1 MSCNIPEAS
10 KALTE
15 GVDAAKA
22 KLASLTADPTKGI
35 AASLGS
41 LNADLAA
48 EKENLKGK
56 LGDLVPEVE
65 LPKANLQADL
75 TGMMDS
81 LDDPGAMVSK
91 FAELKK
97 NFGNAPG
104 INLDSILDGIGLDA
118 AKLNNL
124 DSKLSDAIGKGNDLL
139 AGASG
144 ALESATGALENATGA
159 AADALLGAAS
169 GAAGAIKDAIGAD
182 SNIGLPGVD
191 LNAAKDAICGKVPNL
206 DLDAS
211 GEVVKKGLPAT
222 QPTEEAEKPAP
233 KAETKKEVTPVTT
246 SQSAHVIER
255 SDLRMHHFRKLSLEE
270 MEAYNKLKESYRKT
284 KVKSNKPIIKELK
297 PLVRSLKKQKRKG
310 EPIDKADLQRY
321 RGLRACYIWIIK
333 DMLTVQSADPKLNFG
348 LKLEEQAV
356 TERELQWSSTFPTRA
371 AMDEYMYG
379 QADLSAY
386 LLSKVQHTWPPFSE

>member
-1 MSCNIPEAS
+1 MSCSTPEVS
-10 KALTE
+10 KALSE
-15 GVDAAKA
+15 QIGAAKD
-22 KLASLTADPTKGI
+22 KLASLTADADKGI
-35 AASLGS
+35 AAALGS

-48 EKENLKGK
+48 EKEKLTAK
-56 LGDLVPEVE
+56 LGDMVPEVE

-75 TGMMDS
+75 TAMMDS
-81 LDDPGAMVSK
+81 LDDPGAMASK

-97 NFGNAPG
+97 NFGGAPG

-118 AKLNNL
+118 AKLNSI
-124 DSKLSDAIGKGNDLL
+124 DEKL
-139 AGASG
+139 AGALKSG
-144 ALESATGALENATGA
+144 SDLLNDATGALDGA
-159 AADALLGAAS
+159 LGGAADALKGAAS
-169 GAAGAIKDAIGAD
+169 GLVGDIKGAIPGLD
-182 SNIGLPGVD
+182 SDIGLPGVD
-191 LNAAKDAICGKVPNL
+191 LSAAKDAICGKVPNL
-206 DLDAS
+206 DLDKD

-222 QPTEEAEKPAP
+222 QPTKEAEKPAP
-233 KAETKKEVTPVTT
+233 KAETKKEVTPVAT
-246 SQSAHVIER
+246 SQADHVIER
-255 SDLRMHHFRKLSLEE
+255 SDLRMHHFHKLSLEE

-321 RGLRACYIWIIK
+321 KGLKACYTWIIK

-348 LKLEEQAV
+348 LKLEEEV
-356 TERELQWSSTFPTRA
+356 VRERELEWSSTFPTRA
-371 AMDEYMYG
+371 AMDQYMYG

>member
-22 KLASLTADPTKGI
+22 KLASLTADPSKGI

-104 INLDSILDGIGLDA
+104 INLDSILNGIGLDA
-118 AKLNNL
+118 DKLNNL

-139 AGASG
+139 SGASG
-144 ALESATGALENATGA
+144 ALESATGAAASALSGAATGI
-159 AADALLGAAS
+159 
-169 GAAGAIKDAIGAD
+169 AGAIKDAIGAD

-222 QPTEEAEKPAP
+222 QPTKEAEKPTP

-246 SQSAHVIER
+246 SQSSHVIER
-255 SDLRMHHFRKLSLEE
+255 SDLRMHHFRKLSLED

-321 RGLRACYIWIIK
+321 KGLRACYIWIIK

-348 LKLEEQAV
+348 LKLEEQV
-356 TERELQWSSTFPTRA
+356 VIERELEWNSTFPTRA

>member
-1 MSCNIPEAS
+1 MSCNTPEVS
-10 KALTE
+10 KALSE
-15 GVDAAKA
+15 QIGAAKD
-22 KLASLTADPTKGI
+22 KLASLTADADKGI
-35 AASLGS
+35 AAALGS

-48 EKENLKGK
+48 EKEKLTAK
-56 LGDLVPEVE
+56 LGDMVPEVE

-75 TGMMDS
+75 TSMLESTDN
-81 LDDPGAMVSK
+81 PGEMAQK

-97 NFGNAPG
+97 NFGSAPG
-104 INLDSILDGIGLDA
+104 VNLDSILDGIGLDS
-118 AKLNNL
+118 AKLNEM
-124 DSKLSDAIGKGNDLL
+124 DSKLADAIAKGQGLL
-139 AGASG
+139 DQGVGALDSVAGELVGAAKGGFDSIKNAIGASG
-144 ALESATGALENATGA
+144 DIAV
-159 AADALLGAAS
+159 
-169 GAAGAIKDAIGAD
+169 
-182 SNIGLPGVD
+182 PGVD

-222 QPTEEAEKPAP
+222 QPTKEAEKPAP
-233 KAETKKEVTPVTT
+233 KAETKKEVAPVTT

-321 RGLRACYIWIIK
+321 KGLKACYVWIIK

-348 LKLEEQAV
+348 LKQELQVV
-356 TERELQWSSTFPTRA
+356 TERELEWNATFPSRA
-371 AMDEYMYG
+371 AMDQYMYG
-379 QADLSAY
+379 QADLSTY